1 MHGQQNVRIS
11 LFVVYSGPVYSNK
24 WYVFVQKLDK
34 LIYKNVIRLHNSA
47 MSRQVFYE
55 AKQNYGWFCIFFLTI
70 TSMLMA
76 EQDKISR
83 GTPNF
88 GTLQW

>member
-1 MHGQQNVRIS
+1 MVKYWDKYTKMHGQQNVRIS

-55 AKQNYGWFCIFFLTI
+55 AKQNYGWFCIFFFDDYLHADGRTR
-70 TSMLMA
+70 
-76 EQDKISR
+76 QNK
-83 GTPNF
+83 
-88 GTLQW
+88 